1 MKGAGSD
8 WKRLHVMGEDRP
20 WEVISA
26 EGSGSNQTARSSFL
40 FLSLRPVRDRRERA
54 GMRRILKVTK
64 DPTDPIF
71 LNCKILLIPPL
82 VRESRVVSRT
92 P

>member
-1 MKGAGSD
+1 MTEPQGDGTD
-8 WKRLHVMGEDRP
+8 
-20 WEVISA
+20 
-26 EGSGSNQTARSSFL
+26 SGSNQTARSSFL

-71 LNCKILLIPPL
+71 FKL
-82 VRESRVVSRT
+82 
-92 P
+92 